1 MDINCEMSIISQ
13 DHPGRMS
20 RVCTKDCIVC
30 SQKSHSRLSKSQKS
44 FSFHADE
51 SLKRL
56 PEEWKVV
63 EGSFAGIMLVVMPC
77 RSQKSSKGV
86 ARYGHLSD
94 GNIHLVMVKRCS
106 RFQYLRF
113 LMRLSNSGLEAGSLN
128 SYVEVVHAV
137 AVKITEV
144 HMDAFIFVYSHSLT
158 MLKSRQICRLGKI
171 GVHGIL
177 MVSF

>member
-1 MDINCEMSIISQ
+1 MHNVDIDNDAVCIILQ
-13 DHPGRMS
+13 DHPSRKS
-20 RVCTKDCIVC
+20 RVCTTDCIVC
-30 SQKSHSRLSKSQKS
+30 SQKSHSRLSTSQKS

-63 EGSFAGIMLVVMPC
+63 EGSFAGIMLVIMPC

-94 GNIHLVMVKRCS
+94 GNIHLVMVKQCS
-106 RFQYLRF
+106 RLQYLRF

-144 HMDAFIFVYSHSLT
+144 RVHTYISINILSSFKHLIIFADWRNWEY
-158 MLKSRQICRLGKI
+158 MEC
-171 GVHGIL
+171 
-177 MVSF
+177 